1 MNLHKNFSLGV
12 LQDIGK
18 MCGLVPQFINDEEAI
33 LVNAEGD
40 MIAHFFGMLVVEVN
54 GQELNNVALR
64 SGQEI
69 ARFIEKNR
77 KESESDKYQ
86 KNKYCLWKYKK

>member
-18 MCGLVPQFINDEEAI
+18 MCGLVPQFINEDEAI
-33 LVNAEGD
+33 LVNAEGKE
-40 MIAHFFGMLVVEVN
+40 IARFFGMLTLRV
-54 GQELNNVALR
+54 GDQELNNVALR

-69 ARFIEKNR
+69 ARFILSA
-77 KESESDKYQ
+77 SESHSKQ
-86 KNKYCLWKYKK
+86 RK